1 MAPLTWR
8 EVSAPNFSS
17 VNQAQALVGDS
28 ISNAANIMQK
38 SIAAYSDQKTR
49 ENSANF
55 MGQIL
60 NGTPLDQ
67 VQGVNPAYLD
77 PEAFNFALNVQ
88 KQNEA
93 NALGYARLAQ
103 LGAKGGK
110 GGKGTGAG
118 TADAIPVAP
127 GSSDGNFLTSE
138 NQIIPGVVTNAG
150 TDPANTKGKKQLIPT
165 APVVVAPTQ
174 GVTQALPTVESFR
187 PMPVDGPVRQSEEAA
202 PVNAPVS
209 VDPAPTGATSATPLL
224 AQAIASGQGIIAPTA
239 GALRGAP
246 VKGTDG
252 GAQIF
257 PELAQD
263 TGTIRNTAY
272 SGDPEL
278 ANSSA
283 IMNKRLQNNL
293 TSTNLLDL
301 QEGNYKA
308 AAAGQDF
315 REGQRK
321 EQAAVKSLN
330 EDQQAEAIAN
340 AAVLQPTKQD
350 ALNSIDPNLPAKL
363 WEKAVA
369 KVNDADKAGQFG
381 IGGNGP
387 VQLPDGTIITPSAN
401 RQIDLIDAVKD
412 ASADPEVAKTI
423 QSVAAKDGQAGVQQL
438 LQKTVD
444 NSSWLGRS
452 EQMTDLQNKHDSVV
466 RKYNND
472 RGANPLISSIADFE
486 KNVTSEAS
494 EGEVAKQLAKDASVF
509 SGREV
514 TPGNMLT
521 LVRQVHAQTKQSPAI
536 VGGMISASFRDK
548 SFWDKFRWGSTN
560 ADVAIDDD
568 ILQGYKDMVWDSKTN
583 TPKNDFLNSVENL
596 KSSDRERDRLNTDWE
611 QYKQAQIT
619 YNQKAVQAGLK
630 NNGQGD
636 AAVKLAEKV
645 LAASEQQYRKTY
657 DKFTEKFGVTTQN
670 RGEPAPPPLAPPTVR
685 PQQGPRQGTVYQ
697 PNADELLRNAINQ
710 EMSIPALD
718 NKRRLGVY

>member
-28 ISNAANIMQK
+28 ISQAANIMQK
-38 SIAAYSDQKTR
+38 SIAAYGDQKTR

-110 GGKGTGAG
+110 GKGTGSG
-118 TADAIPVAP
+118 TTDVIPVAP

-150 TDPANTKGKKQLIPT
+150 TDTSNTKGKKQLIPT
-165 APVVVAPTQ
+165 APVVVAPAQ
-174 GVTQALPTVESFR
+174 GATQALPTVESFR
-187 PMPVDGPVRQSEEAA
+187 PMPVDGPVRQSEEVTP
-202 PVNAPVS
+202 PVNAPVA
-209 VDPAPTGATSATPLL
+209 VDTVPTGATSATPLL
-224 AQAIASGQGIIAPTA
+224 AQAIASGQGIIAPTP

-252 GAQIF
+252 NAQIF
-257 PELAQD
+257 PELSQDLGRIRATAFEGDPALANASTFLNERVKAND
-263 TGTIRNTAY
+263 TGTNVL
-272 SGDPEL
+272 DV
-278 ANSSA
+278 
-283 IMNKRLQNNL
+283 MKNNY
-293 TSTNLLDL
+293 
-301 QEGNYKA
+301 EA
-308 AAAGQDF
+308 AKTGQDF

-330 EDQQAEAIAN
+330 EDQEAEAIAN

-363 WEKAVA
+363 WEKAVN

-452 EQMTDLQNKHDSVV
+452 EQMTDLQNKHDSAIL
-466 RKYNND
+466 KYNND
-472 RGANPLISSIADFE
+472 RGANPLISGIADFQ
-486 KNVTSEAS
+486 KNVTSDASVEA
-494 EGEVAKQLAKDASVF
+494 VAKQLAKDASVF

-521 LVRQVHAQTKQSPAI
+521 LVRKVQAQTKQSPAI
-536 VGGMISASFRDK
+536 VGGMISASFRDQA
-548 SFWDKFRWGSTN
+548 FTDKFRFLSTN

-568 ILQGYKDMVWDSKTN
+568 LLQGYKDMVWDSKTN

-685 PQQGPRQGTVYQ
+685 PYQGPRQGTVYQ
-697 PNADELLRNAINQ
+697 PNADDLLRNAINA
-710 EMSIPALD
+710 EISIPALE
-718 NKRRLGVY
+718 NTKRLGVR